1 QRFGLRP
8 GRGRNRIRAVAAE
21 AALAQALDVAPGSP
35 LLMLEGQGLDQDGH
49 PLEWFTTWHR
59 PENLVFDVDVGQ
71 ERESV
76 QPALT
81 CGTAAV
87 APPAVAAPPS
97 GALDAVEQSLLQ
109 ALQAVRRARGDQ
121 QE

>member
-1 QRFGLRP
+1 M
-8 GRGRNRIRAVAAE
+8 AAE
-21 AALAQALDVAPGSP
+21 AALAQALDV
-35 LLMLEGQGLDQDGH
+35 
-49 PLEWFTTWHR
+49 
-59 PENLVFDVDVGQ
+59 
-71 ERESV
+71 V

-109 ALQAVRRARGDQ
+109 ALQAVRRAREDQ

>member
-1 QRFGLRP
+1 
-8 GRGRNRIRAVAAE
+8 
-21 AALAQALDVAPGSP
+21 
-35 LLMLEGQGLDQDGH
+35 M
-49 PLEWFTTWHR
+49 
-59 PENLVFDVDVGQ
+59 
-71 ERESV
+71 

-109 ALQAVRRARGDQ
+109 ALQAVRRAREDQ

>member
-1 QRFGLRP
+1 
-8 GRGRNRIRAVAAE
+8 
-21 AALAQALDVAPGSP
+21 
-35 LLMLEGQGLDQDGH
+35 M
-49 PLEWFTTWHR
+49 
-59 PENLVFDVDVGQ
+59 GQ

-109 ALQAVRRARGDQ
+109 ALQAVRRAREDQ

>member
-1 QRFGLRP
+1 PRAAIAGL
-8 GRGRNRIRAVAAE
+8 AADHLQD
-21 AALAQALDVAPGSP
+21 ASLHRVLAQALDVAPGSP

-109 ALQAVRRARGDQ
+109 ALQAVRRAREDQ